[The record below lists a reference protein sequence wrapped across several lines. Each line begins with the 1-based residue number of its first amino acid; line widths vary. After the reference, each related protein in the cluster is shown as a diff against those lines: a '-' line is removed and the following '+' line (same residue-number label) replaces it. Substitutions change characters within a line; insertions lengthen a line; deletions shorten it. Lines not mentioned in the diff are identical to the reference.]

1 MDSKHAAITKMIH
14 KIMSDL
20 LYPNH
25 FASHFFT
32 WIKNTNKIKTH
43 LQKIIRSMVQTCYKI
58 GYHFNLSEKQTYGQT
73 KLRLTAFDFSCPGS
87 DILEEGFVDM
97 KKAWQ
102 KSSVTRYKLVTCSST
117 ATLIHVLYENERN
130 ISKH

>member
-25 FASHFFT
+25 FANYFFT
-32 WIKNTNKIKTH
+32 WIKNTNKIKKH
-43 LQKIIRSMVQTCYKI
+43 LQEIIRSMVQTCYKI

-73 KLRLTAFDFSCPGS
+73 KLRLSAFDFSCPGS

-97 KKAWQ
+97 KKTWQ
-102 KSSVTRYKLVTCSST
+102 KSFSNALQACYVLFNCNINTC
-117 ATLIHVLYENERN
+117 TL
-130 ISKH
+130 